1 MEKDRNARIIAIV
14 ALVLAVA
21 GVSIG
26 FAVLSTN
33 LTIEPIDASVKAN
46 DDLFTVYFSNK
57 DSEYSTGE
65 VTPTLSESD
74 DPEFTGNTITI
85 EDKSTTLSGI
95 GGTFTEPG
103 QTITYTLGVSNLSK
117 LRAYLNEVI
126 FENVDGTDSKV
137 KCESVNTNG
146 NGLDE
151 GSLKT
156 ACDAIKVSIIFDNN
170 RVFTSNAKGTCVEA
184 IPAKTNQPGMK
195 KVIVK
200 ITYDDNAIPTTGDF
214 KATFGKIKLIYQTE
228 STSIC

>member
-33 LTIEPIDASVKAN
+33 LTIEAPEASVKAN
-46 DDLFTVYFSNK
+46 NDLFTVYFSNK

-103 QTITYTLGVSNLSK
+103 QIITYNLGIANISK
-117 LRAYLNEVI
+117 LDGYVFYFSGVEGNCEAVNSNNPATQEELERACNDLIFRIDIDDGKYTATKYKKYANYLI
-126 FENVDGTDSKV
+126 SKMTDGKPGMH
-137 KCESVNTNG
+137 K
-146 NGLDE
+146 
-151 GSLKT
+151 LKLEIEYK
-156 ACDAIKVSIIFDNN
+156 ADAIPV
-170 RVFTSNAKGTCVEA
+170 
-184 IPAKTNQPGMK
+184 
-195 KVIVK
+195 
-200 ITYDDNAIPTTGDF
+200 TGDF
-214 KATFGKIKLIYQTE
+214 KVTFSNAEFNYRTE
-228 STSIC
+228 VTPY